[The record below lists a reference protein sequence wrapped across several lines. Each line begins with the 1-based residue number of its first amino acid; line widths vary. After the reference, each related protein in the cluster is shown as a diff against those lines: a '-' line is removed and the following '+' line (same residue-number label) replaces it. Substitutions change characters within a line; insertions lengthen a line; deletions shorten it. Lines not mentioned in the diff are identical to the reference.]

1 MLAKR
6 RCLNSWPRRTSRI
19 SRLHKDSISSRCNR
33 KASNWTCGILAGNEK
48 LGLIGEIISRFVV
61 ISTLNLSASKN
72 FSLSNF
78 SKNGENSIL
87 HKNSWKCVC
96 EGCLQLWF
104 HEQKLRKYKKKKIA
118 KMQRFCAYNFDFTRK
133 KWRKLKIA
141 KKSCKCWKWDIFD
154 DFFILFF
161 KISSFFRWLIE

>member
-61 ISTLNLSASKN
+61 ISNTFN
-72 FSLSNF
+72 FSPSNVF
-78 SKNGENSIL
+78 LKMEKIQYFIKTRENAYAKVAYNCDFTNKNWENTKKNSRKCKGFVLIILISREKKEENSKSQKSRVNVGNETFSTIF
-87 HKNSWKCVC
+87 
-96 EGCLQLWF
+96 LQRSL
-104 HEQKLRKYKKKKIA
+104 
-118 KMQRFCAYNFDFTRK
+118 
-133 KWRKLKIA
+133 
-141 KKSCKCWKWDIFD
+141 
-154 DFFILFF
+154 
-161 KISSFFRWLIE
+161 ISSFFRWLIE